1 MRGSGKGTG
10 SRGIQITPRSDSYI
24 DNFDGIFRR
33 PSEVKGIFRPWSGF
47 RGVADIL
54 EESEEDEDGD
64 TGLSN
69 FRM

>member
-33 PSEVKGIFRPWSGF
+33 PSEVKGIFRPSTGSGE
-47 RGVADIL
+47 VTDIP
-54 EESEEDEDGD
+54 EESEEGEDRGA
-64 TGLSN
+64 GLSN
-69 FRM
+69 FSM